1 MLVKFEKRFIFD
13 VVNECFLEIEI
24 DEKELTYEYTLYDK
38 DGNLKDMETSHCQDI
53 DDMKDDIWFILNY
66 CYPQKIMN
74 KLIYEEFDIHRYEL
88 LPYETMEDYLDY
100 LEHGDDD
107 GDWCLER
114 QGTDYEDIKYY
125 KTEEDAKAAMI
136 KEVSSE
142 DYEDYEPDIDYP
154 CCEASGEE
162 YYQKWTVYKKPT
174 YKTETERI
182 LNEIQL
188 EIDRTYNGISQ
199 YAWELQDSYVIEKHL
214 TKVEKLVNK
223 LKEMI

>member
-1 MLVKFEKRFIFD
+1 MLARFE
-13 VVNECFLEIEI
+13 NGYFLEVIAVIEDCPEESTYDYDIYDEERDYVKGRWTEYRNIELYYPMNEI
-24 DEKELTYEYTLYDK
+24 DYILQFCEPLELKNMKGKYE
-38 DGNLKDMETSHCQDI
+38 I
-53 DDMKDDIWFILNY
+53 
-66 CYPQKIMN
+66 
-74 KLIYEEFDIHRYEL
+74 
-88 LPYETMEDYLDY
+88 LPYESMEDYEEYLDY
-100 LEHGDDD
+100 LEDGNAD

-114 QGTDYEDIKYY
+114 QGTDYDDVRYY
-125 KTEEDAKAAMI
+125 KTEEDAKAAMLN
-136 KEVSSE
+136 EASSE
-142 DYEDYEPDIDYP
+142 EYEDYEPDIDYP

-162 YYQKWTVYKKPT
+162 YYQKWTVYKKHT

-199 YAWELQDSYVIEKHL
+199 YAWELQDTYVIEKHL